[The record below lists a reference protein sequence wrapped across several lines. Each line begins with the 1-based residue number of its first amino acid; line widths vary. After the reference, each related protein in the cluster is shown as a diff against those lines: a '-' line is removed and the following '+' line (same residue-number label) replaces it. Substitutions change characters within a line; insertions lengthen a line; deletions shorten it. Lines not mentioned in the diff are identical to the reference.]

1 MPGDSEP
8 MRTAPC
14 ELQRILFVYIFA
26 VCLVG
31 CSSLSRKTPGPEELT
46 AIAEARIVLHALGSQ
61 NDKLTNFKGIGK
73 IRVWQ
78 NGEKRINE
86 RIVWI
91 GSETAKLSIVVLIS
105 GHPALKIASDGKW
118 FYYYEA
124 RQGKPIYKK
133 RPATDATLQ
142 RIVSIPIKISEIIQL
157 LAGRTPLRE
166 HHTAVLH
173 RQDSGPG
180 YVLTLK
186 KRWGDIVEKVF
197 LDDDKAQ
204 VHQIELF
211 NRSGALSYSARF
223 DEIQLI
229 NGYQVPSKLSIS
241 NDDGVDFQLEIL
253 KYLVDVP
260 VSPSMFVLNPP
271 D

>member
-14 ELQRILFVYIFA
+14 ELQRILFVYVFA

-46 AIAEARIVLHALGSQ
+46 AMAEARIVLHALGSQ
-61 NDKLTNFKGIGK
+61 NVKLTNFKGIGK

-105 GHPALKIASDGKW
+105 GHPALKMASDGKW

-133 RPATDATLQ
+133 IPATDATLQ
-142 RIVSIPIKISEIIQL
+142 RIVSIPIKTSDIIQL
-157 LAGRTPLRE
+157 LAGRTPVRE
-166 HHTAVLH
+166 HHSAVLY
-173 RQDSGPG
+173 RQDSGTG

-186 KRWGDIVEKVF
+186 KRWWGIVEKVF
-197 LDDDKAQ
+197 LGEDKAQ
-204 VHQIELF
+204 VHEIEFF
-211 NRSGALSYSARF
+211 NRSGELIYRARF
-223 DEIQLI
+223 DKMQII
-229 NGYQVPSKLSIS
+229 KGYQVPSRLSIS
-241 NDDGVDFQLEIL
+241 SDEGVGFQLEIER
-253 KYLVDVP
+253 YLADVP
-260 VSPSMFVLNPP
+260 VSPSMFVLEPP
-271 D
+271 N